1 MPQPKG
7 RLYIL
12 SAPSGAGKTSL
23 VSALLKKLPK
33 LEVSVSHTTRAPR
46 PGEENGVN
54 YHFVSKTEFQQLL
67 EKGVFFESAEVFGNY
82 YGTSQQIVEQRMA
95 AGVDV
100 ILEIDWQGAQQVRKK
115 MPEAISVFIL
125 PPSQEALRERLN
137 NRGQDSDEIIEGR
150 MQQAISE
157 MSHYPEYDYLLVND
171 SFQQA
176 LNELEAIFIT
186 QRLTLDSQQQ
196 SRADLLE
203 SLLK

>member
-1 MPQPKG
+1 MSQPQG

-23 VSALLKKLPK
+23 VAALLEKLPK

-46 PGEENGVN
+46 PGEEDGIN
-54 YHFVSKTEFQQLL
+54 YHFVSKAEFQKLVD
-67 EKGVFFESAEVFGNY
+67 EGAFFESAEVFGNY
-82 YGTSQQIVEQRMA
+82 YGTSQQAVEQRMA

-100 ILEIDWQGAQQVRKK
+100 ILEIDWQGAQQVRRK

-137 NRGQDSDEIIEGR
+137 NRGQDSEAIIEGR
-150 MQQAISE
+150 MQQAINE

-171 SFQQA
+171 DFQQA
-176 LNELEAIFIT
+176 LNELQAIFIT

-196 SRADLLE
+196 SQAGLLE
-203 SLLK
+203 NLLK